1 MPNMKNAKKAVK
13 VISKKN
19 VSNNEYKA
27 SMKTAIKNVER
38 AVVANDKEKANDA
51 LKVAIKRI
59 DKAAAKGA
67 VAKNNCARNK
77 SRITKKVNEM
87 E

>member
-27 SMKTAIKNVER
+27 SMPLLNYQERTYVPLRELATLTGSYVDFKN
-38 AVVANDKEKANDA
+38 DT
-51 LKVAIKRI
+51 I
-59 DKAAAKGA
+59 
-67 VAKNNCARNK
+67 
-77 SRITKKVNEM
+77 
-87 E
+87 